1 MAPPFPMTHPIKS
14 FGMFISV
21 VVVVTLAKAVAA
33 VPGRRLLVA
42 ANVAKAGMHKEPKMI
57 KINYETL
64 DVHKIHF

>member
-1 MAPPFPMTHPIKS
+1 MTHPIKS

-42 ANVAKAGMHKEPKMI
+42 ANVAKAGMHKEPKMKK
-57 KINYETL
+57 KITR
-64 DVHKIHF
+64 H